1 MIKAI
6 SPIDQSL
13 LEGLKNSNKES
24 IKAIYDLA
32 LPTVIQWVKE
42 NNGTEED
49 ARDIFQDAII
59 ALFTK
64 VKSKDF
70 NLTCTL
76 KSFLRI
82 MCRNLWLSRI
92 RNKNKFFTKDLD
104 EVEEVEMGEDLIDKL
119 EKLEKETIY
128 FKHFMQLGESCKEIL
143 EAYFNK
149 TPVREIAEKLKTS
162 ESYIKKRKF
171 NCKEKLIKSIQN
183 DPLYKDL

>member
-1 MIKAI
+1 MIKANT
-6 SPIDQSL
+6 SVDQSL
-13 LEGLKNSNKES
+13 LEGLKNSKKES

-32 LPTVIQWVKE
+32 LPAVIQWVKE

-49 ARDIFQDAII
+49 ARDIFQDAIV
-59 ALFTK
+59 ALFSK

-70 NLTCTL
+70 KLTCTL

-104 EVEEVEMGEDLIDKL
+104 EVEEVEMGEDLLEKIDKS
-119 EKLEKETIY
+119 EKEALY
-128 FKHFMQLGESCKEIL
+128 FKHFRELGESCREIL

-149 TPVREIAEKLKTS
+149 IPVKEIAEKLKTS

-171 NCKEKLIKSIQN
+171 NCKEKLIKSIQD
-183 DPLYKDL
+183 DPLYLEL